1 MSQPLLEIAAEAPPH
16 PIDIVHDIL
25 HEVGSLPRLIE
36 IHYLAEEPLLL
47 EIMRSLGALPVE
59 DRVRLRE
66 YLARRGQERLGV
78 RELSTGALI
87 LEFADKAQLDKSA

>member
-1 MSQPLLEIAAEAPPH
+1 
-16 PIDIVHDIL
+16 
-25 HEVGSLPRLIE
+25 
-36 IHYLAEEPLLL
+36 
-47 EIMRSLGALPVE
+47 MRSLGALPVE